1 MVKPRIWAW
10 SPVGIAPQETDFY
23 GVFTTLCYSD
33 ATGPCI
39 TSRLATASLQ
49 SAKKSNEKADVAVWM
64 LCYGLYLKWVS
75 CESAIQATVL
85 KYANRRAPSTAG
97 TYESL
102 HIYACLLSFSRLYR
116 INRPSSPST
125 SQYLSFSCKYIVTT
139 IRKIGTFIGDC
150 TISFINIR
158 TPAGFERNVIIKDCA
173 PPMLLQLYW

>member
-23 GVFTTLCYSD
+23 GVFTTLCYSTD

-49 SAKKSNEKADVAVWM
+49 SAKKSNEKADAAVWM

-125 SQYLSFSCKYIVTT
+125 SQYLSFSCKCIVD
-139 IRKIGTFIGDC
+139 IGQKNWHFYRRLYNLVYKYQNTC
-150 TISFINIR
+150 WIR
-158 TPAGFERNVIIKDCA
+158 TKCDN
-173 PPMLLQLYW
+173 